1 MNGGKELFYE
11 TLKEICEKKKTTPSA
26 VCVALGMSKS
36 SATKWK
42 NGSSPNLDTVVA
54 VAKHLG
60 VSPARFLPKVTRSN
74 DADIADGGE
83 KDAEN

>member
-1 MNGGKELFYE
+1 MYSLVNCQAYLYTLMNGGKELFYE

-42 NGSSPNLDTVVA
+42 NGSSPNLDTVGA

-60 VSPARFLPKVTRSN
+60 VSPARFLPKNER
-74 DADIADGGE
+74 E
-83 KDAEN
+83 